1 LNKACV
7 AAGRVA
13 GWLGIGLIEIK
24 LFCLQSPINATE
36 AVFEALFVDVFCRC
50 FQLCAR
56 LLRE

>member
-36 AVFEALFVDVFCRC
+36 AVFEALLVDFFCLC
-50 FQLCAR
+50 FDIYAL
-56 LLRE
+56 LLR